1 MTTLDC
7 ADPSMSVDKRN
18 ETVTALQALALLNN
32 RLMLTMAKYMAL
44 RLEQQAT
51 DLPQQIHLA
60 FRLALSRSPSEL
72 ELAELTAHAQTHGLA
87 SACRVLMN
95 LNEFVFVD

>member
-32 RLMLTMAKYMAL
+32 RLMLTMAKHMAA
-44 RLEQQAT
+44 RVQAQT
-51 DLPQQIHLA
+51 SDLSQQIDFA
-60 FRLALSRSPSEL
+60 VRLALSRSPTDAER
-72 ELAELTAHAQTHGLA
+72 AELTAYAQTHGLV
-87 SACRVLMN
+87 SVCRVLMN

>member
-18 ETVTALQALALLNN
+18 ETVTSLQALTLLNN
-32 RLMLTMAKYMAL
+32 RLMLTMAKEMA
-44 RLEQQAT
+44 RRVESQRIYVPDQV
-51 DLPQQIHLA
+51 DFA
-60 FRLALSRSPSEL
+60 FRLALSRSPSNDEL
-72 ELAELTAHAQTHGLA
+72 QDLTAYANEHGMI
-87 SACRVLMN
+87 SVCRLLMN